1 MIELAETMVRRS
13 PRAACKEL
21 ADGSG
26 AVILHLES
34 GAYHGLNQ
42 IGTLIWNLL
51 EEDSS
56 LADLLAGLRMVLDD
70 PPPNLAEEVVAFL
83 SDLQRRDLV
92 VLG

>member
-1 MIELAETMVRRS
+1 MDDLANKVICRS

-21 ADGSG
+21 ADGAG

-56 LADLLAGLRMVLDD
+56 FEDLLAGLRSALEDA
-70 PPPNLAEEVVAFL
+70 PPNLAEDVGAYL
-83 SDLQRRDLV
+83 GDLAQRDLII
-92 VLG
+92 LE